1 MNNSIFSHCTLC
13 PHNCGVDRSNGQL
26 GFCKLNSALHIAK
39 ICLHTGEEPIPG
51 SENGVCNVFFYRC
64 NLRCV
69 YCQNYQISQPQSRV
83 KNEIT
88 DLDVAVEQI
97 VAVLS
102 QGVQFVGF
110 VSPSSH
116 IPYMIQIVELLH
128 ERGYFP
134 KIIYNTNAYDSV
146 ESLQQIEHIVDFY
159 LPDYKYAYNQLGVE
173 YSSVRN
179 YNEVALRA
187 IGEMYRQK
195 KDVISEE
202 NPALII
208 RHLVLPNHV
217 ANSLEALE
225 LLEKT
230 CTNKVFISLMSQYN
244 PVYRA
249 TKISSIN
256 RKLQTTEYDM
266 VLDKLEELGFENGW
280 TQLLESNDYYQPDF
294 DKENPFE

>member
-1 MNNSIFSHCTLC
+1 MNNSCFSHCTLC
-13 PHNCGVDRSNGQL
+13 PHNCGVDRTNGQL
-26 GFCKLNSALHIAK
+26 GFCKLDSSLHIAK
-39 ICLHTGEEPIPG
+39 ICLHKGEEPIPG
-51 SENGVCNVFFYRC
+51 SENGVCNVFFSRC
-64 NLRCV
+64 NLHCV
-69 YCQNYQISQPQSRV
+69 YCQNYQISQPQSHIQ
-83 KNEIT
+83 NEIT
-88 DLDVAVEQI
+88 DVNVAVENI
-97 VAVLS
+97 IDILV

-116 IPYMIQIVELLH
+116 IPYMVQIVDLLH
-128 ERGYFP
+128 QRGFFP

-146 ESLQQIEHIVDFY
+146 ESLRQIESIVDFY
-159 LPDYKYAYNQLGVE
+159 LPDFKYAYDQLGVE
-173 YSSVRN
+173 FSSVKN
-179 YNEVALRA
+179 YSEIALQA
-187 IGEMYRQK
+187 ISEMYRQK
-195 KDVISEE
+195 KDVLSDE

-230 CTNKVFISLMSQYN
+230 CTNKVFISLMSQYS
-244 PVYRA
+244 PVYKA
-249 TKISSIN
+249 LEISSIN
-256 RKLQTTEYDM
+256 RTLQVSEYDF